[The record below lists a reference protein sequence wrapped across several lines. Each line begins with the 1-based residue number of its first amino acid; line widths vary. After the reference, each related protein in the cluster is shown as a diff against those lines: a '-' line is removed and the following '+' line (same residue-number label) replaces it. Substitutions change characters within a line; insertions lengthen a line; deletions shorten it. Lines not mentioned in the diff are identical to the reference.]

1 MASSSNNVA
10 LVTGATGFLGKVV
23 VEELLRQKH
32 TLSLKSIILLVRAKN
47 GETARQRFCN
57 TIVPSACFSN
67 LRPDWTDD
75 VEVFDGDLSVPR
87 CGLSDDAYGHVANN
101 TTHIIHVAGCVK
113 FNSPVPEAISS
124 NVDGVLNVLALG
136 RSCDK
141 LRRIVTTSTAYVS
154 TAIGPVYAE
163 LSPLP
168 VPASQLYATL
178 KAGNMNAEQ
187 AIGIT
192 GHPNVYTLSKCLAEH
207 LVFEQRANLS
217 VTIVRPSI
225 ISAALKYPKPGWI
238 DSKAAFA
245 GLVLCFGK
253 GILRV
258 IDGRRDTKLDIVP
271 VDEVASRLIQE
282 VFRSD
287 HQPAVNASEFRM
299 TFSVATDRCSLRI
312 SEICRLLEQEF
323 NDMPGSD
330 ARRFS
335 FVGRGW
341 LFKGFELL
349 YHRGPLTLQSA
360 YLGMR
365 GETEKQKQ
373 VKKALKILK
382 DMNAVFSHYTAQK
395 YDFRPEEPSP
405 MFEPTEYLRVVC
417 SGVWEHLV

>member
-1 MASSSNNVA
+1 MASSNNSVA

-67 LRPDWTDD
+67 LHPDWTDD

-113 FNSPVPEAISS
+113 FNSLVPEAISS

-168 VPASQLYATL
+168 VPPSQLYATL

-192 GHPNVYTLSKCLAEH
+192 GHPNIYTLSKCLAEH

-258 IDGRRDTKLDIVP
+258 INGRRDIKLDIVP

-282 VFRSD
+282 VFRGD

-299 TFSVATDRCSLRI
+299 TFSVATDRCSL
-312 SEICRLLEQEF
+312 
-323 NDMPGSD
+323 
-330 ARRFS
+330 
-335 FVGRGW
+335 
-341 LFKGFELL
+341 
-349 YHRGPLTLQSA
+349 
-360 YLGMR
+360 
-365 GETEKQKQ
+365 
-373 VKKALKILK
+373 
-382 DMNAVFSHYTAQK
+382 
-395 YDFRPEEPSP
+395 
-405 MFEPTEYLRVVC
+405 
-417 SGVWEHLV
+417 